1 MNFFPKMK
9 DILKANMNLNKLCI
23 SFSNEEG
30 EYNLD
35 EDINISIY
43 GMSNI
48 RDLKLDNIYIYS
60 VIDNK
65 VANNLNKLYINKS
78 LVNYEDNLIQF
89 SNLKI
94 LSIEGSYLFYV
105 LSLQKVDYSSFSKLE
120 NLSIE
125 LKSSIDYIFLIKIL
139 LSSNA
144 LKELKLTINIE
155 YGTDYD
161 VFRDNYND
169 YDENKYSDDEDEGYQ
184 RNLNNNSKK
193 LIDALKKIKNLQIL
207 TVSNLTDIDYISP
220 FVKSLCKEYKNEQL
234 KCFNNDCLTLEHNQT
249 FLKNNPGVELMEVEV
264 YEQKLKKNKVE
275 EFNFITNEK
284 INIQNLTL
292 KFTVNYSINKNIGQ
306 FQINPTKLK
315 ILIIKDMNITNSSFS
330 IFIDKN
336 ISFDNLIQFK
346 LKNENI
352 NKKNEKEGSNILLK
366 FAENLNNFKKLKI
379 LSIMDKC
386 IDGNFVKQ
394 FIEKIPFNLTKLVL
408 ETKKDNY
415 DMDIMNDYYINLFPN
430 LKSIE
435 KLKIS
440 LENKEKDNK

>member
-9 DILKANMNLNKLCI
+9 DSLKANMNLNKLCI

-35 EDINISIY
+35 EDINISLF

-48 RDLKLDNIYIYS
+48 RDLKLDNLYIYS

-234 KCFNNDCLTLEHNQT
+234 KCFNNDCLTL
-249 FLKNNPGVELMEVEV
+249 
-264 YEQKLKKNKVE
+264 
-275 EFNFITNEK
+275 
-284 INIQNLTL
+284 
-292 KFTVNYSINKNIGQ
+292 
-306 FQINPTKLK
+306 
-315 ILIIKDMNITNSSFS
+315 
-330 IFIDKN
+330 
-336 ISFDNLIQFK
+336 
-346 LKNENI
+346 
-352 NKKNEKEGSNILLK
+352 
-366 FAENLNNFKKLKI
+366 
-379 LSIMDKC
+379 
-386 IDGNFVKQ
+386 
-394 FIEKIPFNLTKLVL
+394 
-408 ETKKDNY
+408 
-415 DMDIMNDYYINLFPN
+415 
-430 LKSIE
+430 
-435 KLKIS
+435 
-440 LENKEKDNK
+440 